1 MQAKFQLQAQKELKE
16 QVIKNDLCTGCGA
29 CVHLC
34 PYFEHYRDKTVIL
47 HECDGT
53 DGRCYAYCP
62 RTPVNLSALREKL
75 FSPADWTVE
84 IGPVKGFFM
93 TRARD
98 KKIRDAAQHGGTVSA
113 LMTLA
118 LSEGIIDAAVL
129 ADQKENLLSE
139 SITTSDSNT
148 IAPRGKSKFVV
159 SPTVASFNDA
169 AKGPSKRIGLVTTP
183 CQALALAKMRG
194 FPKEGDEENAAKLKL
209 VIGLFCGWALS
220 WEALKPLLDQKF
232 GATRILKVDIPP
244 SKHHCMEVTTEKGI
258 VEIPL
263 SEVEKTVRKNCS
275 YCFDMTCEF
284 SDISVGSARSPE
296 GWAVDKGW
304 NQVIVRSDTGQAL
317 LELARTRGIL
327 EFKPVPEGN
336 LEKLKAASMNK
347 KKNCVRHLSE
357 KTGDPGE
364 LIYLDREDPA
374 VIGCL

>member
-47 HECDGT
+47 HECDGA

-62 RTPVNLSALREKL
+62 RTPVNLSVLREKL

-98 KKIRDAAQHGGTVSA
+98 QKIRDAAQHGGTVSA

-129 ADQKENLLSE
+129 AGQKENLLSE

-148 IAPRGKSKFVV
+148 IASRGKSKFVV
-159 SPTVASFNDA
+159 SPTVALFNDA
-169 AKGPSKRIGLVTTP
+169 AKGPSKRIGLVATP

-194 FPKEGDEENAAKLKL
+194 FPKEGDEEKAAKLKL

-317 LELARTRGIL
+317 LELARVRGIL
-327 EFKPVPEGN
+327 EFKPVPDGN
-336 LEKLKAASMNK
+336 LEKLKSASMNK
-347 KKNCVRHLSE
+347 KRNCVRHLSE
-357 KTGDPGE
+357 KSGQAAD
-364 LIYLDREDPA
+364 LIYLDRDDPA
-374 VIGCL
+374 VIGCS